1 MKTQVV
7 NFCTNEAKD
16 VLLSP
21 SCLKGSCG
29 AFRSTRRFSI
39 QELSTA
45 RGNPG
50 FILCSK
56 LDARAEMVEIST
68 DTQFYSLDRCI
79 FGDGSF
85 VDTGTLVDHYLD
97 RNESETP
104 IDEK

>member
-1 MKTQVV
+1 
-7 NFCTNEAKD
+7 
-16 VLLSP
+16 
-21 SCLKGSCG
+21 
-29 AFRSTRRFSI
+29 
-39 QELSTA
+39 
-45 RGNPG
+45 
-50 FILCSK
+50 
-56 LDARAEMVEIST
+56 MVEIST